1 MKLKNKIIAA
11 FVLIVGI
18 GAVGYFYVM
27 NGGARD
33 LSTEETTFSVKATD
47 ISTEFVSNLEV
58 SNKKYLE
65 KPIEISGKVTEINDS
80 IVTLDK
86 TVLCHLAELNS
97 ELKINSQATIKGRVV
112 GYDDLLGELNLDKCL
127 IIK

>member
-1 MKLKNKIIAA
+1 MKSKNKIIAA
-11 FVLIVGI
+11 FALIVGI
-18 GAVGYFYVM
+18 GVIGYLYVM